1 MREFSQK
8 RKMRRFMLSTPVLVF
23 LFIVLFFIMKGS
35 FGVYQ
40 KYSLS
45 KNRLENSQADLAV
58 LEEKKENIENKIEKI
73 QTDTGIE
80 KEVRSKFD
88 VAREGEKLIIIVED
102 EVKVDE
108 PEKETGFFTT
118 IKGWFQ

>member
-1 MREFSQK
+1 
-8 RKMRRFMLSTPVLVF
+8 MLSTPVLVF

-108 PEKETGFFTT
+108 QEKETGFFTT